1 MLESTIWNCEFLLS
15 LLLLMWLL
23 LACLRCAHSVPRWRT
38 AITFHEHHHQPSRD
52 AEYPTEKK
60 IEFPIIYHLF
70 GNFHGIFEFTTVQ
83 INQAWIEIIAFAL
96 ANEIVF
102 YFPFCVLLLHVFF
115 SCCSCTRVENTKKK
129 IHFCSR
135 TDERAEKKECATW
148 RETSEKSSILN
159 FQYMLSSIGQMQC
172 QKQSTHG
179 ER

>member
-115 SCCSCTRVENTKKK
+115 PAVPVLVSRIQKK

-135 TDERAEKKECATW
+135 TDERAEKKECATR